1 MASHGLRL
9 AGCWTS
15 HQRAGAFPFPRF
27 PPFSCCREIH
37 RRTTP
42 ASPASLSR
50 VRLFP
55 ERVAHLSTPHVP
67 AVSESIL
74 TSFKGNSELPQ
85 ESTFARLAL
94 PLAHS
99 NDAVKVSLAGP
110 LHRRPRLVACA
121 FQYHLFF
128 VDSIGGTYARH
139 RDCSRHEVQGRVEK
153 TEEPS

>member
-37 RRTTP
+37 CRTTP

-67 AVSESIL
+67 AVSEFIL
-74 TSFKGNSELPQ
+74 TSFKGNSEL
-85 ESTFARLAL
+85 SSGIHIRTSCA
-94 PLAHS
+94 S
-99 NDAVKVSLAGP
+99 AGP
-110 LHRRPRLVACA
+110 LQRCSEGLACRA
-121 FQYHLFF
+121 VTQTTPPGRVCIPVSSFF

-153 TEEPS
+153 TEEPN